1 MLAAIANI
9 QAFVQGL
16 DQEGF
21 AKDAKTLRAV
31 TYEFVVM
38 GEAVAR
44 LPEEFLEAYPHLP
57 WRAIKALRNYAVH
70 EYFRLSPQV
79 LWQIVSEELEPLR
92 GCRKR
97 VVSLKGD
104 P

>member
-16 DQEGF
+16 DQESF
-21 AKDAKTLRAV
+21 AKDAKTIRAV

-79 LWQIVSEELEPLR
+79 LWQIVSEELEPL
-92 GCRKR
+92 KR
-97 VVSLKGD
+97 ELERILKD
-104 P
+104 L

>member
-16 DQEGF
+16 DQESF
-21 AKDAKTLRAV
+21 AKDGKTLRAV

-44 LPEEFLEAYPHLP
+44 LPEEF
-57 WRAIKALRNYAVH
+57 WRPTRTCLGGPSRPFGTTPCTSTFA
-70 EYFRLSPQV
+70 
-79 LWQIVSEELEPLR
+79 
-92 GCRKR
+92 
-97 VVSLKGD
+97 
-104 P
+104 